1 MAITAPECPLREPQ
15 LDGLRAIA
23 LLSVFYSHFW
33 EESSDLGHLGVRFF
47 FVLSGFL
54 ITSILLNARAHD
66 NHTAATIA
74 FFARRAARIWPPY
87 FLLLGCCWLAAGA
100 LKLPLMNESL
110 PWHALFLSNIWYA
123 AHGPEPWALQ
133 HLWTLA
139 VEEQFYLIWPFVILA
154 LPSRHLLKLCG
165 ALVSCT
171 IFYRASAFALGKVD
185 EANAL
190 PFDSIDALAAG
201 AALSFL
207 AVDGRSFPRWLL
219 WVSVPVGVVGF
230 IMQIAFDL
238 GNLVEWVLLEGALVL
253 PLTAIVAVAS
263 KGQLLKI
270 LANKSLSGLGRI
282 SYGAYLYHLPLWA
295 VLLRLSDH
303 FGMGD
308 LFVRGPFTMVVVG
321 SLSTLMALASWVMLE
336 RPVMAWSK
344 RVTNRP
350 APA

>member
-1 MAITAPECPLREPQ
+1 MREPQ

-33 EESSDLGHLGVRFF
+33 QESSNLGHIGVRFF

-54 ITSILLNARAHD
+54 ITNILLDVKGHD
-66 NHTAATIA
+66 NHTAGITV

-87 FLLLGCCWLAAGA
+87 FLTLGFCWLAAGP
-100 LKLPLMNESL
+100 LRLPMMQESL

-123 AHGPEPWALQ
+123 THGSEPWALG

-154 LPSRHLLKLCG
+154 LPSRHFLKLCG

-171 IFYRASAFALGKVD
+171 VLYRVCAFALGKVD

-207 AVDGRSFPRWLL
+207 SAEGWSAPRWLL
-219 WVSVPVGVVGF
+219 WLSVPVGLAGS

-238 GNLVEWVLLEGALVL
+238 GNLVQWVVLEAALVL
-253 PLTAIVAVAS
+253 PLAAIVAVAS
-263 KGQLLKI
+263 KGQFLKI
-270 LANKSLSGLGRI
+270 LANRSLSGLGRI
-282 SYGAYLYHLPLWA
+282 SYGAYLFHLPVWA
-295 VLLRLSDH
+295 VLFASSAR
-303 FGMGD
+303 FGVGD
-308 LFVRGPFTMVVVG
+308 FFSRGPLTMLVAG
-321 SLSTLMALASWVMLE
+321 SLSVLTALVSWIMVE

-344 RVTNRP
+344 RLTSRL
-350 APA
+350 AAA